1 MRLELTGRHVTITP
15 AVRRAVERSLAR
27 IARML
32 NDSVISV
39 QVVITR
45 EKARH
50 YVEMTLHARGDHF
63 MHGAAEG
70 RDARTHRPEN
80 RVQETRPRL
89 RPVH

>member
-50 YVEMTLHARGDHF
+50 YVEMTLHARN
-63 MHGAAEG
+63 AAGTEF
-70 RDARTHRPEN
+70 DFIYHTAR
-80 RVQETRPRL
+80 
-89 RPVH
+89 